1 MAVNPAASGG
11 TPQITG
17 AICQAAQSTGISF
30 DYLLTTAKIE
40 SNFNPSAQAS
50 TSSAK
55 GLYQFIDQTWLGT
68 MKQDGAALGL
78 GRYAGA
84 IARSADGHYD
94 VSDPAMRAAILR
106 LRSDPQVSAMLAGA
120 LTRNNA
126 ALVSSNIGRQPSSGE
141 LYIAHFLGADGAGK
155 LINGAAKQPHARAAA
170 MFPHA
175 AAANHSI
182 FYDAS
187 GRARSVG
194 EVYGKLT
201 RLFRLGPHRCLRA
214 ERCDRCRGRFGF
226 HACASIASAGDR
238 CSGTGESRTKRSS
251 CAGCIGS
258 AAEAASADSI
268 AADAARTY
276 LATGHGRD
284 DAGLCERERE
294 AAATAAGTTVLPV
307 DVHGPG
313 QSAFGADREQ
323 SVGCSRQRYA
333 GAAGTVLRSVH
344 RRAAKRAQTPGRQSL
359 IERLLNGSC
368 PVSMLNSTSIPMV
381 NALLSVHR

>member
-1 MAVNPAASGG
+1 MAVNPATSGG

-17 AICQAAQSTGISF
+17 AIRQAAQSTGISF

-68 MKQDGAALGL
+68 MKQDGASLGL
-78 GRYAGA
+78 GRYANA
-84 IARSADGHYD
+84 IARSSNGNYE

-106 LRSDPQVSAMLAGA
+106 LRNDPQVSAMLAGA

-126 ALVSSNIGRQPSSGE
+126 ALVGSSIGRQPTSGE

-155 LINGAAKQPHARAAA
+155 LINGASKQPQASAAA

-201 RLFRLGPHRCLRA
+201 RLF
-214 ERCDRCRGRFGF
+214 
-226 HACASIASAGDR
+226 
-238 CSGTGESRTKRSS
+238 
-251 CAGCIGS
+251 
-258 AAEAASADSI
+258 DS
-268 AADAARTY
+268 ARTVAFAQSGVTD
-276 LATGHGRD
+276 LAEVSTST
-284 DAGLCERERE
+284 
-294 AAATAAGTTVLPV
+294 AAAAVAPPLSPPVTIATARVKAVPNDRPV
-307 DVHGPG
+307 
-313 QSAFGADREQ
+313 
-323 SVGCSRQRYA
+323 
-333 GAAGTVLRSVH
+333 
-344 RRAAKRAQTPGRQSL
+344 
-359 IERLLNGSC
+359 
-368 PVSMLNSTSIPMV
+368 
-381 NALLSVHR
+381 